1 MAGIYRVT
9 MLVEF
14 ETEVEADSYEDAK
27 NVPVNYGD
35 MMYVGVDEIKI
46 ETISDDEWLD
56 DEWTV
61 GDEDE

>member
-27 NVPVNYGD
+27 NVPVNYSD